1 MAIIKIRKL
10 ISVKDVMG
18 YVRLVLVQQITSV
31 EVVDGLLILKIE
43 VNATFGV
50 HLVSISRKI
59 L

>member
-10 ISVKDVMG
+10 ISVNDVMG

-43 VNATFGV
+43 VNATFGAL
-50 HLVSISRKI
+50 LVSISQKI